1 MKLTRIN
8 EARAQTQDLIEEL
21 SQYKEMLNIGMFTS
35 QVYSETVRD
44 RVNSE
49 LAEIVSDLR
58 QVRTDSDYDKFV
70 STVGS
75 LLELYRLG
83 TGSEYSQTVGKLSLV
98 QLYKNNLE
106 EIAKVSH
113 SITGLI
119 SSWFNRPEVQKLMTD
134 YAQYIK

>member
-8 EARAQTQDLIEEL
+8 EARSQTQEFIDEL
-21 SQYKEMLNIGMFTS
+21 SQYAEMLNIGMFTK
-35 QVYSETVRD
+35 QVYSEMIRD

-49 LAEIVSDLR
+49 LAEIANDLR

-83 TGSEYSQTVGKLSLV
+83 AGSEYSLAIGKLISV

-113 SITGLI
+113 NITDLI
-119 SSWFNRPEVQKLMTD
+119 SSWFDRPEVKKLMTD
-134 YAQYIK
+134 YAKYLK

>member
-8 EARAQTQDLIEEL
+8 EARSQTQEFIDEL
-21 SQYKEMLNIGMFTS
+21 SQYAEMLNIGMFTN
-35 QVYSETVRD
+35 QVYSEMIRD

-49 LAEIVSDLR
+49 LAEIANDLR

-83 TGSEYSQTVGKLSLV
+83 AGSEYSQAIGKLISV

-106 EIAKVSH
+106 EIAMVSH
-113 SITGLI
+113 NITDLI
-119 SSWFNRPEVQKLMTD
+119 SSWFDRPEVKKLMTD
-134 YAQYIK
+134 YAKYLK